1 MEERIEELES
11 RQAFM
16 EMNIEQLSQTV
27 YEQHKLIDTLRAQV
41 KRLEEKSKSAEESG
55 GSFLHDEPPP
65 PHY

>member
-11 RQAFM
+11 RHAFM

-27 YEQHKLIDTLRAQV
+27 YEQHKTIEALRAQI
-41 KRLEEKSKSAEESG
+41 KRLEDKIKSAENSG
-55 GSFLHDEPPP
+55 SSFLHDEPPP